1 MLICIIY
8 LKKKTFLKKLAKKS
22 GIVYIFVDLNV

>member
-1 MLICIIY
+1 MHNL

>member
-1 MLICIIY
+1 MHNL
-8 LKKKTFLKKLAKKS
+8 LKKKKTFLKKLAKKS